1 MENLMNMLMSQL
13 GGSAIEQVSQ
23 RLGADSNTTQTALNA
38 AIPLLMSALARN
50 AANPDGAQALQ
61 QAVTRDHDGSIL
73 DNVMDFLGN
82 PESAN
87 GAGILRHVLGGQQE
101 SIQTALGQSTGLNA
115 GQIGQLLQIAAPLVM
130 GAIGKTTQ
138 QQHLDA
144 NGLSQFLG
152 QQQQAVAAQAPDLMS
167 IATKFLDANGN
178 GTILDEAAGLLGNL
192 FNRK

>member
-23 RLGADSNTTQTALNA
+23 KLGADSNTTQTALNA

-50 AANPDGAQALQ
+50 ASSSDGAQALQ
-61 QAVTRDHDGSIL
+61 KAVTRDHDGSIL
-73 DNVMDFLGN
+73 DNLSGFLSN
-82 PESAN
+82 PDAAN
-87 GAGILRHVLGGQQE
+87 GAGILKHVLGGQQA

-130 GAIGKTTQ
+130 GALGKATQ

-152 QQQQAVAAQAPDLMS
+152 QQQQVAAQQAPDLMS
-167 IATKFLDANGN
+167 IATRFLDANGN
-178 GTILDEAAGLLGNL
+178 GTILDEAAGLLGSL

>member
-82 PESAN
+82 PEAAN

-178 GTILDEAAGLLGNL
+178 GTILDEAAGLLGSL